1 VLHAVLEGW
10 LLVAPLCIP
19 QSDVAGKRAGIRQS
33 FTIVGSANSIV
44 FHPAESIIRV
54 TVYSVIGGDTMVAR
68 VTRFQANVDKL
79 DEVKKNF
86 EKGVFPAVKLQKG
99 YRSGYLLIDRKTGNC
114 ISLAFWDTEKDVLA
128 DEQSGRYK
136 ERVKMGKKF
145 FVAPPVRELYEV
157 ASKD

>member
-1 VLHAVLEGW
+1 
-10 LLVAPLCIP
+10 
-19 QSDVAGKRAGIRQS
+19 
-33 FTIVGSANSIV
+33 
-44 FHPAESIIRV
+44 
-54 TVYSVIGGDTMVAR
+54 MVAR

-86 EKGVFPAVKLQKG
+86 EKDVFPAVKLQKG

-114 ISLAFWDTEKDVLA
+114 ISLAFWDTEYDVLA
-128 DEQSGRYK
+128 DEQSGHFQ